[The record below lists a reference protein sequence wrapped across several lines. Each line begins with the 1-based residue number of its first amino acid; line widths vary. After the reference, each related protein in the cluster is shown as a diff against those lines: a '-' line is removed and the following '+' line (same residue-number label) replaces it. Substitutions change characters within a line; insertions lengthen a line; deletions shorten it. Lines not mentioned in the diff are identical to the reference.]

1 MPVTERLVAQ
11 LVERATAAGARRYVV
26 GIAGAP
32 GAGKSTITARLVEAV
47 ERADPSLTVSLAPMD
62 GFHLSNRQ
70 LDRLGLRHRK
80 GAPETFDAAGYAAL
94 LRRIRDD
101 VGQVVYA
108 PDFDRGLDE
117 AIAAGHAIAAGPGL
131 VVAEGNYLLL
141 PTGSWPDVR
150 AAIDETWF
158 LDVPEHERAD
168 RCRRRQ
174 EFFGRSP
181 EAAAAWARDVDLPN
195 GVLVTSSRDRAD
207 VVLRPGDAPELG
219 Y

>member
-1 MPVTERLVAQ
+1 MSVLDE
-11 LVERATAAGARRYVV
+11 LVERVRAAGARRYVLGIV
-26 GIAGAP
+26 GGP
-32 GAGKSTITARLVEAV
+32 GAGKSTITERLVDVLAASHPQV
-47 ERADPSLTVSLAPMD
+47 TVSLAPMD

-80 GAPETFDAAGYAAL
+80 GTPETFDDAGYAAL
-94 LRRIRDD
+94 LHRIRDD
-101 VGQVVYA
+101 VDRVVFA

-150 AAIDETWF
+150 GGIDETWY
-158 LDVPEHERAD
+158 LDVPEDERAE

-181 EAAAAWARDVDLPN
+181 EDAAAWVRDVDVPN
-195 GVLVTSSRDRAD
+195 GRLIAESGRHAD
-207 VVLRPGDAPELG
+207 LVLRPGDAPELG
-219 Y
+219 F